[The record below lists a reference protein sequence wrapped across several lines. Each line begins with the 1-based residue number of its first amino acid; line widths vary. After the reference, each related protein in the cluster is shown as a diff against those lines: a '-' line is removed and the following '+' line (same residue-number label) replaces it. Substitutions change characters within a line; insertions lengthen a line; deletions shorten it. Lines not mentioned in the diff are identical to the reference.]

1 MGELFEK
8 AAGFALVLL
17 LPLVIVGGA
26 MVTLFAV
33 GALFEA
39 ADHPHELR
47 GRIDAL
53 FRRPPRPA
61 RPAPA
66 DHYYR
71 PYWAGPS

>member
-1 MGELFEK
+1 MGDLFEK
-8 AAGFALVLL
+8 AVGFTLVLA

-26 MVTLFAV
+26 VFTLFAL

-39 ADHPHELR
+39 LDHPHELR

-53 FRRPPRPA
+53 VRRPPRAP
-61 RPAPA
+61 RPAPP

-71 PYWAGPS
+71 PYWAGRS

>member
-1 MGELFEK
+1 MIFWERF
-8 AAGFALVLL
+8 AGFGLVLL

-26 MVTLFAV
+26 IVTLFAV

-39 ADHPHELR
+39 LDHPHELR

-53 FRRPPRPA
+53 FRRPPRAP
-61 RPAPA
+61 RPAPP

-71 PYWAGPS
+71 PYWAGR